1 MLLLLGERM
10 NKSMPLSEWWKEHI
24 EPECMHVDRKDM
36 ENLIVIPDRRV
47 EQNEYILDFI
57 KDHITKE
64 RRIAPYKYKGE

>member
-1 MLLLLGERM
+1 MTDKAMTL
-10 NKSMPLSEWWKEHI
+10 KEWLI
-24 EPECMHVDRKDM
+24 SVGLARYFHVDDKG
-36 ENLIVIPDRRV
+36 LIVIPDRRV